1 MNKLKSIFIPIN
13 KCFHLALL
21 GFAVLFVGSFSAFGQ
36 DETSNFAVLSA
47 GDNTTGAVYCTDSTI
62 TGNVGSS
69 GALLQN
75 GCSVIGE
82 LVPHVTEPIL
92 TDFDTLD
99 TELSNTACHQTLS
112 GNLDGITLEPGVYCF
127 DTQAIITGRLV
138 LNGPADGN
146 WTFKVGVLGGEAL
159 IANNFS
165 IVMEGGSQDCNVW
178 WVANGATLTS
188 SQFIGN
194 LFSSGTIVITGGSF
208 SGRLLG
214 SASVIL
220 TGVSAKGCASA
231 VIE

>member
-1 MNKLKSIFIPIN
+1 MNKIKSIFIPIN

-21 GFAVLFVGSFSAFGQ
+21 SFAVLLGGSFSAFGQ

-47 GDNTTGAVYCTDSTI
+47 ADNTAGAVYCTDSTI

-75 GCSVIGE
+75 GCSISGE
-82 LVPHVTEPIL
+82 LVPQASEQIL
-92 TDFDTLD
+92 TDFDTLH
-99 TELSNTACHQTLS
+99 TELSNTACHKTLS
-112 GNLDGITLEPGVYCF
+112 GNLDGITLKPGVYCF
-127 DTQAIITGRLV
+127 NTQAILTGRLV

-165 IVMEGGSQDCNVW
+165 IVMEGGAQDCNVW
-178 WVANGATLTS
+178 WVASGVTLTS
-188 SQFIGN
+188 SQFIGS
-194 LFSSGTIVITGGSF
+194 LLSSGAIAMTGGSF

-214 SASVIL
+214 SESVIL
-220 TGVSAKGCASA
+220 TGISATGCEST